1 MEMKEIHANV
11 TFKVLK
17 VTLARGEEMPR
28 HYASSDA
35 FLIPQKG
42 KGMLHLPDRE
52 VVLEQGVTCH
62 IPDSEPHTLR
72 VLEDFSA
79 FVVMAAGAEIEF
91 TNR

>member
-1 MEMKEIHANV
+1 MEMKEIHTNA

-35 FLIPQKG
+35 FLIPEKG
-42 KGMLHLPDRE
+42 KARLQLADRE
-52 VVLEQGVTCH
+52 VVLEQGGTCH